1 MRGALFDYAASLTGA
16 FCTCTD
22 KRVARTVAE
31 LTSYSR
37 TPRPRLLTASGRVLL
52 KLGFERDGLCE
63 DKDVEVWRW
72 RKSLMVESN
81 TEVSMLKG

>member
-1 MRGALFDYAASLTGA
+1 
-16 FCTCTD
+16 
-22 KRVARTVAE
+22 
-31 LTSYSR
+31 
-37 TPRPRLLTASGRVLL
+37 LLTASGRVLL